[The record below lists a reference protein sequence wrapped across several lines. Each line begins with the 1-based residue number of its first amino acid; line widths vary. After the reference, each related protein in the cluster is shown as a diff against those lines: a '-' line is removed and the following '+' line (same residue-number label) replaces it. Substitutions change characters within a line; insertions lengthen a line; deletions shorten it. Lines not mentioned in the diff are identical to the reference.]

1 MRTPRVDVARIRREQ
16 VVEAAVAVIAEQ
28 GLQNLS
34 LSEIEQKAGMSRG
47 QLTYYFPAKEGILLA
62 VFDRLLQLMKE
73 RVRAGG
79 DGPCAC
85 PGGPWERL
93 RQFLTKFLLQPPLVP
108 EFHSLQY
115 TFLSQIGHREDFRLR
130 LASLYEEWRGH
141 MTRDFAGALAEKP
154 AAPPVSPRTLA
165 SFVQALLHGLAVQR
179 AADPG
184 AFDGQEMLELCL
196 GVLGPYF
203 LPGAAGPGAPP
214 PPEAAPPAPP
224 NGPPRRGKARRRTK
238 PERVSHDR
246 SQ

>member
-16 VVEAAVAVIAEQ
+16 VIEAAVAVIAEQ

-79 DGPCAC
+79 DSRCAC
-85 PGGPWERL
+85 PGEPWERL
-93 RQFLTKFLLQPPLVP
+93 RHFLTKFLLEPPLVP

-130 LASLYEEWRGH
+130 LANLYEEWRAH
-141 MTRDFAGALAEKP
+141 MARDFAGALAEKP
-154 AAPPVSPRTLA
+154 AAPAVSPRTLA
-165 SFVQALLHGLAVQR
+165 TFVQALLHGLAVQR
-179 AADPG
+179 AADPDAFDRQEVLDFCLNVLG
-184 AFDGQEMLELCL
+184 AFLRPG
-196 GVLGPYF
+196 GAGPEA
-203 LPGAAGPGAPP
+203 PASAGAATDPH
-214 PPEAAPPAPP
+214 P
-224 NGPPRRGKARRRTK
+224 NGSPRRDQARRRTNPK
-238 PERVSHDR
+238 RVNHDR